1 MRLKT
6 TVLAST
12 NSAPNTIRAI
22 STVSRARSGLR
33 HRAHE
38 RLVRV
43 ADVRVDHV
51 EVPLV
56 DRHVDRL
63 ADRAAG
69 VVQPRRRV
77 RELHEVAEV
86 LDRPVPAAAVEVAD
100 ERRAVGR
107 REDRPVPAEDDV
119 VRAVP
124 GDLGELR
131 RRRRLDERA
140 AQAAREPHPL
150 AVDGRA
156 CVREELERVGR
167 AVELDARPPRGSGR
181 RSPRGARAP
190 RRRAPRPASSVRVRN
205 GTCSTCA
212 CSRAAWRAARPPL
225 RLPRVS
231 VMTPSSRRATRPP
244 PAAPAG
250 RLGRAAGS
258 GTLCAPGAR
267 TGRCRAG
274 SPSRGRSAPG
284 SAARPRSRPSRPGG
298 RRSSIS
304 ARAPRSSERDP
315 RAGPGG
321 VAGRGDV
328 GGLAVRAR
336 ARARARAPGRC
347 GRRTP
352 RRAGSGRRGRSP

>member
-6 TVLAST
+6 TGVRLDEVLAEHD
-12 NSAPNTIRAI
+12 PRHLDR
-22 STVSRARSGLR
+22 VARPLGPG

-77 RELHEVAEV
+77 GELHEVAEV

-124 GDLGELR
+124 GDLRELR

-156 CVREELERVGR
+156 RRREELERVGR
-167 AVELDARPPRGSGR
+167 VVELDPDLLEDPCR

-190 RRRAPRPASSVRVRN
+190 PRRAPRPACSVRVRN

-212 CSRAAWRAARPPL
+212 CSRAAWRAGA
-225 RLPRVS
+225 
-231 VMTPSSRRATRPP
+231 PSAP
-244 PAAPAG
+244 PATG
-250 RLGRAAGS
+250 LGHDA
-258 GTLCAPGAR
+258 LL
-267 TGRCRAG
+267 
-274 SPSRGRSAPG
+274 
-284 SAARPRSRPSRPGG
+284 SAARVRRAAAAAGTRWLARRGERRRCAARRAYGSVSCGIAIACTKCSWKRGSTAVSTFSTRPHDAPRSPS
-298 RRSSIS
+298 
-304 ARAPRSSERDP
+304 RAPRSSERDA
-315 RAGPGG
+315 RAGAGG
-321 VAGRGDV
+321 VAR
-328 GGLAVRAR
+328 
-336 ARARARAPGRC
+336 
-347 GRRTP
+347 P
-352 RRAGSGRRGRSP
+352 R